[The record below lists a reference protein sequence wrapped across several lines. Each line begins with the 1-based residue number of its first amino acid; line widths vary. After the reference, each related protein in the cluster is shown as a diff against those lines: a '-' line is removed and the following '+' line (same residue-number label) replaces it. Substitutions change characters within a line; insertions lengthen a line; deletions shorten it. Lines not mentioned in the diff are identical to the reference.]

1 MSNIYILEP
10 PTTGKILLKTT
21 VGDIDIELWSKE
33 APKACRNFIQLCLE
47 GYYTNTI
54 FHRVVK
60 GFIAQGGDP
69 NGDGTGGESI
79 YGEPFKDEFHQRL
92 KFVRRGLV
100 AMANAGRDDNGSQ
113 FFFTLAATPELQNK
127 HTIFG
132 KVSGNT
138 IFNVL
143 KLEEGLIEDERP
155 LYPHKILRTDVLNNP
170 FTDITPRIKE
180 VIVDKRKRKEKK
192 VGVKNFKL
200 LSFGTEAEED
210 EEETLKVNVQLA
222 GKGKSTHDV
231 LDDPKLSSK
240 TVQEAENESRE
251 SDEKQEINLEDQLE
265 AIRKKLKADKSELKK
280 KPPINTQLSNDSDD
294 DDFDF
299 NNSRAERKR
308 KFDEIKKEIENVKR
322 EYHRNKLKK
331 ETTAVEEKVQ
341 EKEHSEMFAEYKN
354 EYDKY
359 KAKTKTL
366 PKKGSGREEFTL
378 NLLAKFKNKLQTIK
392 EKNTDEVDAEENADD
407 VDNDE
412 SWMSHELRFK
422 DDVPILAKDAN
433 TKDDDWFEIYDP
445 RNALNKRR
453 RGENIHKEKNDPKLS
468 SKTVQEAEN
477 ESRESD
483 EKQEINL
490 EDQLEAIRKKLKADK
505 SELKKKPPINTQL
518 SNDSDDD
525 DFDFNNSRAERK
537 RKFDEIKKEIEN
549 VKREY
554 HRNKLKK
561 ETTAVEEK
569 VQEKEHSEMF
579 AEYKNEYD
587 KYKAKTKTL
596 PKKGS
601 GREEF
606 TLNLLAKFK
615 NKLQT
620 IKEKNTDEVDAE
632 ENADDVDNDESW

>member
-10 PTTGKILLKTT
+10 PTTGKVLLKTT

-33 APKACRNFIQLCLE
+33 APRACRNFIQLCLE
-47 GYYTNTI
+47 GYYNNTL

-143 KLEEGLIEDERP
+143 KLEEGLIEDEKP
-155 LYPHKILRTDVLNNP
+155 FYPHKILRTDVLNNP

-180 VIVDKRKRKEKK
+180 VVSDRKRKKEKK
-192 VGVKNFKL
+192 AGVKNFKL

-240 TVQEAENESRE
+240 TVQEAEDETRD
-251 SDEKQEINLEDQLE
+251 SDEKQEINLEEQLE
-265 AIRKKLKADKSELKK
+265 TIRKKLKADKSEVKK
-280 KPPINTQLSNDSDD
+280 KPPTNNQLYDDSD

-331 ETTAVEEKVQ
+331 ETTAIEEKVQ

-366 PKKGSGREEFTL
+366 PKKGSGREQFTL

-453 RGENIHKEKNDPKLS
+453 RGENIHKEKK
-468 SKTVQEAEN
+468 
-477 ESRESD
+477 
-483 EKQEINL
+483 
-490 EDQLEAIRKKLKADK
+490 
-505 SELKKKPPINTQL
+505 
-518 SNDSDDD
+518 
-525 DFDFNNSRAERK
+525 
-537 RKFDEIKKEIEN
+537 
-549 VKREY
+549 
-554 HRNKLKK
+554 
-561 ETTAVEEK
+561 
-569 VQEKEHSEMF
+569 
-579 AEYKNEYD
+579 
-587 KYKAKTKTL
+587 
-596 PKKGS
+596 
-601 GREEF
+601 
-606 TLNLLAKFK
+606 
-615 NKLQT
+615 
-620 IKEKNTDEVDAE
+620 
-632 ENADDVDNDESW
+632 